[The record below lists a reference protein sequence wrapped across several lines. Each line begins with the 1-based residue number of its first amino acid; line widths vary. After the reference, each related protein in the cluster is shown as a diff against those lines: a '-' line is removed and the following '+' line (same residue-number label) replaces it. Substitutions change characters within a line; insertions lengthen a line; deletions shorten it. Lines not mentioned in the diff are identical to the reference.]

1 MENSNN
7 TGKILVFFTAI
18 VFLFFV
24 YEVMTNTSKVS
35 QVNVPLKQPSEI
47 VININEKNNNVPTP
61 PPPPSP
67 TPPAPAPVPPAPV
80 PPAPVPPVPV
90 PPAPVPPAPV
100 PPAPVRPASIC
111 NCRPIISSCGKCI
124 SLQVPAPADPT
135 VVGGETSPPNCENY
149 NKNTCGIADNNNCRW
164 DPSDCSL
171 CAGYSDESNCN
182 SAQEDCFWGCTTR

>member
-47 VININEKNNNVPTP
+47 VININEKNNNNNNNVPTP
-61 PPPPSP
+61 
-67 TPPAPAPVPPAPV
+67 T
-80 PPAPVPPVPV
+80 PV

-100 PPAPVRPASIC
+100 PPA
-111 NCRPIISSCGKCI
+111 
-124 SLQVPAPADPT
+124 
-135 VVGGETSPPNCENY
+135 
-149 NKNTCGIADNNNCRW
+149 
-164 DPSDCSL
+164 
-171 CAGYSDESNCN
+171 
-182 SAQEDCFWGCTTR
+182 

>member
-24 YEVMTNTSKVS
+24 YEVMTNTNKVS

-47 VININEKNNNVPTP
+47 VININEKNNNKNNSPAPP

-80 PPAPVPPVPV
+80 PPAPVPP
-90 PPAPVPPAPV
+90 APVPV
-100 PPAPVRPASIC
+100 PVRPASIC
-111 NCRPIISSCGKCI
+111 NCRPIITSCGTCI
-124 SLQVPAPADPT
+124 PEVPEQDA
-135 VVGGETSPPNCENY
+135 GEPLPCENY
-149 NKNTCGIADNNNCRW
+149 NKNTCEIANNNCRW
-164 DPSDCSL
+164 DSSDCSL
-171 CAGYSDESNCN
+171 CTSYTDETNCN
-182 SAQEDCFWGCTTR
+182 SAQQDCFWGCTTR